1 MSRIE
6 KVAQEIK
13 REVGSI
19 LQTELSDPRLGF
31 VTVMR
36 VEVTRDLQ
44 LAKIYISIMGTDLQ
58 KRKAQD
64 ALESAKGLIRH
75 LIGQKL
81 KLRLTPEIIFKLDN
95 SVEYSIDIASKI
107 ERIKDELKQSS
118 RGNSKK

>member
-44 LAKIYISIMGTDLQ
+44 LAKIYISVMGSTQQ
-58 KRKAQD
+58 KQKAQD

>member
-118 RGNSKK
+118 RGNSKE

>member
-81 KLRLTPEIIFKLDN
+81 KLRLTTEIIFKLDN